1 MIAHRRVSLRF
12 GRRLPGLGAAF
23 LAWGLMFSAGVAR
36 TPEGSAPVTEPQG
49 VPGQS
54 APSQNAPGP
63 SVPGGEWVRLGDDD
77 HPSYLQVPE
86 GCQAGRCPLVVVS
99 HPRLQGAER
108 MIKSASVSVL
118 TRALLR
124 ANFVVLLSG
133 DGGTNTWGSPEALRR
148 VAVTQREATGKFR
161 WNGRTYALGISMGGL
176 LSLRSALPGSPYPV
190 GGVALLDS
198 WVNLRSAWHSAASR
212 RREIGAAY
220 GKDAQATAPGPHL
233 DPLALS
239 QRSAPTPLFVVY
251 SPDDKVVPARSNAEL
266 LRAHAEQEVSRFVR
280 LSGPHLGGNR
290 FSAEVAA
297 QLVAFYRRLEDRA
310 VFRQTQEFPGL
321 PSAGTAS
328 RTGGAGQ

>member
-1 MIAHRRVSLRF
+1 MIARRLNLRPS
-12 GRRLPGLGAAF
+12 RRLPGIGATF

-36 TPEGSAPVTEPQG
+36 TPEVPSAPAVRATE
-49 VPGQS
+49 
-54 APSQNAPGP
+54 APGLPTTLP
-63 SVPGGEWVRLGDDD
+63 SGGWVRLGDDT
-77 HPSYLQVPE
+77 HASYLQVPP
-86 GCQAGRCPLVVVS
+86 GCEAGRCPLVVVS
-99 HPRLQGAER
+99 HPRTQGAER
-108 MIKSASVSVL
+108 MIKSSSVSVL
-118 TRALLR
+118 TGALLR

-148 VAVTQREATGKFR
+148 VAGAQREATGKFR

-176 LSLRSALPGSPYPV
+176 LSLRSALPGSPYHV

-212 RREIGAAY
+212 RQEIVAAY
-220 GKDAQATAPGPHL
+220 GQETQETPPGPQL

-239 QRSAPTPLFVVY
+239 QRSAPMPLFVVY
-251 SPDDKVVPARSNAEL
+251 SPDDEVVPAGSNAEL
-266 LRAHAEQEVSRFVR
+266 LRASAEQEVSHFVR
-280 LSGPHLGGNR
+280 LTGPHLGGNR
-290 FSAEVAA
+290 FSPDLAA

-328 RTGGAGQ
+328 APGSAEQ